1 MLRAFY
7 LYVLGLI
14 MMWCFNAPVL
24 ATIIEPRVMSI
35 KKAHSAIEL
44 NGVLD
49 EADWLD
55 ADVSTEFWQRYPY
68 DSSYS
73 ELRTDV
79 RVTYDDKSLYVG
91 AVCYTENGK
100 NYVVN
105 SLRRDFRGSG
115 NDAFYF
121 IINPFN
127 DRMSGYYFGSSP
139 YGVQSEAIIQ
149 NGGASVSR
157 HSVSTN
163 PSWDNKWNVEVTQH
177 DDRWVVEM
185 AIPFSTLRFK
195 EGVEEWRINFC
206 RVDYGNNEYSN
217 WNHIPRNFSFSS
229 LANTGIMLWD
239 EAPQK
244 PKTNISLIPY
254 VTTGVAKDYE
264 EGSSAE
270 WLKGLGGDA
279 KIGITSS
286 LNLDLTVNPDFSQV
300 EVDQQVTNLDRFEI
314 YFPEKRQFF
323 LENND
328 LFSEFGVRSARP
340 FFSRRI
346 GITYDENQDQYVENP
361 ILFGARLSGKLNQD
375 WKIGVM
381 DMQTAQDPG
390 SETPSTNY
398 AVATIHRRLFER
410 STLAAFLINKD
421 PIQSFSKEVDSANF
435 NAFNRVGGLDFN
447 LASADNW
454 WTGKVFYHQS
464 FDEVATDNSYSTGGE
479 LKYDNGNLSAE
490 WSHLMVGDGYN
501 AEVGYVRRTGVKSIQ
516 PQLGYTFYP
525 KRLNFIIRHGPQM
538 QLKQLHSDGY
548 GKTDQE
554 VTLRY
559 TARFRNQSSA
569 YLSLNRVYIKLTD
582 PYDPSNSD
590 GLEYNEGDEFN
601 YWYIYTYYRSDTR
614 KPLTFSAR
622 GMLGGYFEGERY
634 TVTGDLEYQFRPYVN
649 LSLDASYNKVIQPLP
664 HNSVDYWLL
673 GPRLDITF
681 TRELYFATLVQYN
694 TQRENLNINARFQW
708 RYAPVSDL
716 YLVYTDDYFTNSF
729 APKSRALIFKLT
741 YWLNV

>member
-1 MLRAFY
+1 MKK
-7 LYVLGLI
+7 YVHFLMGIILTVAI
-14 MMWCFNAPVL
+14 SSPAY
-24 ATIIEPRVMSI
+24 ATLIEPRMMNI
-35 KKAHSAIEL
+35 KRAVSDIKL
-44 NGVLD
+44 DGVLD
-49 EADWLD
+49 EADWLS
-55 ADVSTEFWQRYPY
+55 AEVSSDFWQRYPY
-68 DSSYS
+68 DSAHS
-73 ELRTDV
+73 RQKTDV
-79 RVTYDDKSLYVG
+79 MVTYDDKFVYVG
-91 AVCYTENGK
+91 ATCYSENGK

-127 DRMSGYYFGSSP
+127 DRMSGYYFGASP

-157 HSVSTN
+157 HSTGTN
-163 PSWDNKWNVEVTQH
+163 PSWDNKWFVEVKQY

-185 AIPFSTLRFK
+185 SIPFSTLRFK
-195 EGVEEWRINFC
+195 EGVEEWRVNFC

-229 LANTGIMLWD
+229 LANTGIMVWD

-244 PKTNISLIPY
+244 LKSNVSLIPY
-254 VTTGVAKDYE
+254 VTTGVSKNYE
-264 EGSSAE
+264 EDTPTE
-270 WLKGLGGDA
+270 LIKGIGGDA

-328 LFSEFGVRSARP
+328 LFSEFGVRSVRP

-346 GITYDENQDQYVENP
+346 GITYDDYQDKYVETP

-375 WKIGVM
+375 WKIGVL

-390 SETPSTNY
+390 SETASTNY
-398 AVATIHRRLFER
+398 AVATVHRRIFER
-410 STLAAFLINKD
+410 STLAAFLINKN
-421 PIQSFSKEVDSANF
+421 PVQTFSKEVDSADF

-454 WTGKVFYHQS
+454 WTGKVFYHHS
-464 FDEVATDNSYSTGGE
+464 FDEVKTDNSYSTGAE
-479 LKYDNGNLSAE
+479 LRYDNGNLSAE
-490 WSHLMVGDGYN
+490 WSHLMVGEGYN
-501 AEVGYVRRTGVKSIQ
+501 AEVGYVRRTGIKSFQ
-516 PQLGYTFYP
+516 PQVGYTFYP
-525 KRLNFIIRHGPQM
+525 KKLNFIIRHGPQF
-538 QLKQLHSDGY
+538 QVEQLHSDGY
-548 GKTDQE
+548 GMTDQE
-554 VTLRY
+554 ITLRY
-559 TARFRNQSSA
+559 TARFRNQSSV
-569 YLSLNRVYIKLTD
+569 YLSANRVYLKLTD

-590 GLEYNEGDEFN
+590 GLEYQEGDEFT
-601 YWYIYTYYRSDTR
+601 YWYFFTFYRSDTR
-614 KPLTFSAR
+614 KPFTFSGRAI
-622 GMLGGYFEGERY
+622 LGGYFEGERY
-634 TVTGDLEYQFRPYVN
+634 TLAGDVEYQFRPYVN
-649 LSLDASYNKVIQPLP
+649 LSVDASYNKVIQPLP
-664 HNSVDYWLL
+664 YNSVDYWLV

-694 TQRENLNINARFQW
+694 SQRENMNINARFQW
-708 RYAPVSDL
+708 RYAPVSDV
-716 YLVYTDDYFTNSF
+716 YLVYTDDYFTNGL
-729 APKSRALIFKLT
+729 APKSRALVFKLT